1 MLGMTQAWHC
11 RFPVLVAAKSN
22 GFMIP
27 GILKEKTFAAT
38 ANALTPLTHSLT
50 HSLTQATRF
59 QEPPSLT
66 RSPIHSRAHGRF
78 TCSFIYLKDS
88 HSPSPCLDFH
98 STSLVKLLL
107 LQQRAKSL
115 TQLKPLIS
123 KHSGIL
129 LQKKSRKCTKCR
141 IASHNRAGS
150 PRKRTQ
156 RNTASSS
163 LSSARTR
170 KTEQLKKVETSWKKL
185 KQVEKRLGWLGGFF
199 GHRIPVIPFNIL
211 EPFSFWLAVLFSRSC
226 KQPFSVCGKNRI
238 RIL

>member
-1 MLGMTQAWHC
+1 
-11 RFPVLVAAKSN
+11 
-22 GFMIP
+22 MIP

-38 ANALTPLTHSLT
+38 ANAPTHSLT

-185 KQVEKRLGWLGGFF
+185 KRDWDDLVAFLDIGYLSFPLTSLNHFRSGWLSYFQDLASSPF
-199 GHRIPVIPFNIL
+199 QYVARI
-211 EPFSFWLAVLFSRSC
+211 E
-226 KQPFSVCGKNRI
+226 
-238 RIL
+238 